1 MGSSMRFFSI
11 LPGWERE
18 PSTTELS
25 FKQEGDERL
34 MSSYLPTKTPMNKTP
49 MNKRSVF
56 LYGEKTAYM
65 IQDSYSSS
73 ALRFQFY
80 DDFEVS
86 RIRRDLVLYVVFRAA
101 EERKKPAGKQTW
113 EYDDVC
119 DIVDTSSNE
128 PFKIAVETRYYYK
141 YTALCRLIYLN
152 NLNNSPQFL
161 L

>member
-1 MGSSMRFFSI
+1 MRPDMRFVSI
-11 LPGWERE
+11 LPRWERE

-34 MSSYLPTKTPMNKTP
+34 MSSYLPTNTPSS
-49 MNKRSVF
+49 KRSVL
-56 LYGEKTAYM
+56 LYGGKTYM

-73 ALRFQFY
+73 ALRFQFH

-86 RIRRDLVLYVVFRAA
+86 RIRRDLVLYVDIRAA
-101 EERKKPAGKQTW
+101 EERKKPAEEQTW
-113 EYDDVC
+113 GYDDVC
-119 DIVDTSSNE
+119 DIVDTSSNK
-128 PFKIAVETRYYYK
+128 PFKIAVEARHYYK

-152 NLNNSPQFL
+152 NSPQFL